1 MGQWVDQVT
10 RTRTMSENEK
20 SRDRQRDARQRGD
33 FWVFYMHADRA
44 EMARLVRGQRR
55 KGAVGR

>member
-1 MGQWVDQVT
+1 
-10 RTRTMSENEK
+10 MSENEK